1 MREEV
6 KHFALQLMLQ
16 AQPST
21 STPAARKRDRD
32 ALEAAVKTFFATRR
46 GTLPQGCGWGG
57 VWGCEWGGRGCL
69 LQVFAPSLQT
79 VCRRAAPVF

>member
-21 STPAARKRDRD
+21 STPAACKRDRD
-32 ALEAAVKTFFATRR
+32 ALEAAVKTFFATR
-46 GTLPQGCGWGG
+46 
-57 VWGCEWGGRGCL
+57 
-69 LQVFAPSLQT
+69 
-79 VCRRAAPVF
+79 